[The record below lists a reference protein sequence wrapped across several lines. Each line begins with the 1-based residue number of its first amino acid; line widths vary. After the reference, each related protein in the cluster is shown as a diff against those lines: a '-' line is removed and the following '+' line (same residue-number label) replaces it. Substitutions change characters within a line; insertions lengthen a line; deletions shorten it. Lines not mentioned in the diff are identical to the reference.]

1 MDDDLKM
8 SECYTTNLK
17 FIKTIHASVLKQKYF
32 SADNYAKIMTWSLHY
47 HEEIDANQIHSFYGK
62 FVKLPVQRKF

>member
-32 SADNYAKIMTWSLHY
+32 SADMLKS
-47 HEEIDANQIHSFYGK
+47 
-62 FVKLPVQRKF
+62 

>member
-17 FIKTIHASVLKQKYF
+17 FIETIHASVLKQKYF
-32 SADNYAKIMTWSLHY
+32 SADMLYAMLS
-47 HEEIDANQIHSFYGK
+47 
-62 FVKLPVQRKF
+62 